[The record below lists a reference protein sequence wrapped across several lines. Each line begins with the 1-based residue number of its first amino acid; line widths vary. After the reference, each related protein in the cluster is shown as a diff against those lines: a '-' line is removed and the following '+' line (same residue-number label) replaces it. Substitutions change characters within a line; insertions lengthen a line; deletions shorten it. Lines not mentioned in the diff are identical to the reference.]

1 MNCHNTYYLTTIDNN
16 HYTTYGPYYY
26 YRMQTKL
33 ISLFKTEPANRLSF
47 GMTIK
52 RAALVMEMIEEYQ
65 IETLFL
71 ETTKHQHA
79 ILTRNTLWTPPTQQ
93 PSLFTQTHT
102 THTQEPSKTDNGQ
115 QQEYTTSANTAENT
129 SHATSPATTAERG

>member
-1 MNCHNTYYLTTIDNN
+1 MNCHNTYYITTIDNN
-16 HYTTYGPYYY
+16 HYTTYGPYHY

-33 ISLFKTEPANRLSF
+33 ITLFNTEPNNRLSF

-52 RAALVMEMIEEYQ
+52 RAALVMEMVETYQ

-79 ILTRNTLWTPPTQQ
+79 ILTRNTLWTPPQQ
-93 PSLFTQTHT
+93 QQSLFTQTHT
-102 THTQEPSKTDNGQ
+102 QPTQEPSKTDNGQ
-115 QQEYTTSANTAENT
+115 QQECTTSANTAENT
-129 SHATSPATTAERG
+129 SHATSTAHTAERG

>member
-1 MNCHNTYYLTTIDNN
+1 MNCQNTYYLTTIDNN

-33 ISLFKTEPANRLSF
+33 ISLFKTEPTNRLSF

-93 PSLFTQTHT
+93 PTLFTQTHT
-102 THTQEPSKTDNGQ
+102 THTQEPSKTDNGP
-115 QQEYTTSANTAENT
+115 QQEYTTSANTAANT
-129 SHATSPATTAERG
+129 SPETSPATTAERG

>member
-1 MNCHNTYYLTTIDNN
+1 R
-16 HYTTYGPYYY
+16 PYYNNSK
-26 YRMQTKL
+26 QTKL
-33 ISLFKTEPANRLSF
+33 ISLCKTDPTNRLTF
-47 GMTIK
+47 VMTIK
-52 RAALVMEMIEEYQ
+52 RAALVMEMVEEYQ

-102 THTQEPSKTDNGQ
+102 QPTQASSKTDNGQ
-115 QQEYTTSANTAENT
+115 QQERTTSANTAANT
-129 SHATSPATTAERG
+129 SHATSTAHTAERG

>member
-1 MNCHNTYYLTTIDNN
+1 MNCQNTYYITTIDNN

-52 RAALVMEMIEEYQ
+52 RAALVMEMVEEYQ

-102 THTQEPSKTDNGQ
+102 QPTEASSPQENGE
-115 QQEYTTSANTAENT
+115 QQEYTTSANTAANT
-129 SHATSPATTAERG
+129 SPETSTAHTAERG